1 MLSRRPSIHQW
12 LDRGT
17 YMDDVAPF
25 DQLCLNS
32 RYNDNLLLP
41 MINILYT
48 FHAFSAGAF
57 LLLGTLIFLG
67 VNHNFSRADR
77 WLGTWYYLMACLFT
91 QLFLEGFHI
100 ESEGL
105 IHTLE
110 LPRWAAL
117 PCFYLAVHYMVK
129 PTAKI
134 RYLGLHFVPF
144 LAFLFFSIIYLIPGL
159 FNSHIHPPQLPQ
171 WIIFAIKYFFFAQ
184 CIFYWIACYSL
195 FKIHQKNIRQL
206 SSYTEKINMAW
217 LKYLLIAL
225 LLMIVARLLAMVH
238 VVFSAVAPI
247 LYFMGTVALG
257 YATLTQGSIYTI
269 ESTENLINETE
280 HKKAKAEER
289 LTVQQVDALK
299 EKLLQKTTAEKL
311 YLDPTLTLSSLAE
324 HIGIN
329 PHDLSYIINN
339 GLEKNFYQFINELR
353 TEQAKILLLSEEAK
367 HLDMFGIAIRAGFN
381 SRTTFYSSF
390 KKVTGVT
397 PTEYMKVHRKQST

>member
-1 MLSRRPSIHQW
+1 
-12 LDRGT
+12 
-17 YMDDVAPF
+17 
-25 DQLCLNS
+25 
-32 RYNDNLLLP
+32 

-67 VNHNFSRADR
+67 VNHTSSQADR

-91 QLFLEGFHI
+91 QLFLEGFHV

-105 IHTLE
+105 IHMLE
-110 LPRWAAL
+110 LPRWATL

-129 PTAKI
+129 PTATI
-134 RYLGLHFVPF
+134 RYWGLHFVPF
-144 LAFLFFSIIYLIPGL
+144 PAFLFFSIIYLIPGL
-159 FNSHIHPPQLPQ
+159 FNMHIHPPQLPQ
-171 WIIFAIKYFFFAQ
+171 WIILAIKYFFFAQ
-184 CIFYWIACYSL
+184 CIFYWVACYIL
-195 FKIHQKNIRQL
+195 LKIHQKNIRQL

-225 LLMIVARLLAMVH
+225 LFMIVARLLAMIH

-247 LYFMGTVALG
+247 LYFIGSVALG
-257 YATLTQGSIYTI
+257 YATLTQRSIYTI

-280 HKKAKAEER
+280 YKKVKAEER
-289 LTVQQVDALK
+289 LTKQQVDTLK

-311 YLDPTLTLSSLAE
+311 YLDPGLTLSSLAD

-353 TEQAKILLLSEEAK
+353 TERAKKLLLSEEAK
-367 HLDMFGIAIRAGFN
+367 QLDMFGIAIRAGFN

-390 KKVTGVT
+390 KKVTGIT